1 MMEGGEVQR
10 LPHNPNFENLEEA
23 ENAEL
28 RFFCEAF
35 SIMDAVNNTDL
46 HFRFATLV
54 RLSKNGGIKWTDIPG
69 LYPEDDTNANDSY
82 IAALF
87 RVGEV
92 LNQIVRKGWIT
103 PMKTKSLNFI
113 ANEVCEHHKN
123 KVAEDGNQNITRQ
136 VQHSKKTL
144 YDAWYKTSCDLSEL
158 AAFQDKCMNYH
169 ADFQKENYAPH
180 AAQAKIYAAT
190 AFIIFSSFVYTA
202 LF

>member
-1 MMEGGEVQR
+1 VLR

-46 HFRFATLV
+46 HFKFATLV

-69 LYPEDDTNANDSY
+69 LYPEDDTNVDDSY

-87 RVGEV
+87 RISELLG
-92 LNQIVRKGWIT
+92 QIVRKGWIT
-103 PMKTKSLNFI
+103 SMKTKSLNTI
-113 ANEVCEHHKN
+113 AKEVCAHHEN
-123 KVAEDGNQNITRQ
+123 NVAEDSNQNITKQ
-136 VQHSKKTL
+136 VHQSKKTHL
-144 YDAWYKTSCDLSEL
+144 YEAWFKISCDLSDL

-180 AAQAKIYAAT
+180 AAQTKIYAAT
-190 AFIIFSSFVYTA
+190 ALLILSSFVYT